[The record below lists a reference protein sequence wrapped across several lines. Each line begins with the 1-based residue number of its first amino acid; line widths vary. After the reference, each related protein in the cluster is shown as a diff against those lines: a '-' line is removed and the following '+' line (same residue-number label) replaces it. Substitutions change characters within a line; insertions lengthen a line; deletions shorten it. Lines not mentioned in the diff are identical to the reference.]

1 MPTARNLVIAAL
13 VALAVG
19 GGKMAYDTSTGAQ
32 WEVSPEQIAAAKAEG
47 KIGFETAP
55 GTVAM
60 LPIRSETADLLPFEW
75 ALYGIGAGAIA
86 FLGLRKKK
94 AA

>member
-1 MPTARNLVIAAL
+1 MSTARNLVLAAL
-13 VALAVG
+13 VALTVG
-19 GGKMAYDTSTGAQ
+19 GGKMAWDMSRGAE
-32 WEVSPEQIAAAKAEG
+32 WEVSPEQIAQAKAEG
-47 KIGFETAP
+47 KIGFETSP

-86 FLGLRKKK
+86 FLGLRKKQ